1 MAKQKERSELEHL
14 RSVNKTL
21 KSEIKHLK
29 KEIARYNKRAH
40 RYDDLEER
48 EADEQLEEQVKET
61 LVPATKTSCPECSA
75 VTETSEIGNRVLVRC
90 TNCKWRK
97 SQKL

>member
-1 MAKQKERSELEHL
+1 MAKQKERSEVEHL

-40 RYDDLEER
+40 QYEDLEER
-48 EADEQLEEQVKET
+48 EIEVELEKVVDE
-61 LVPATKTSCPECSA
+61 PHHFTKVICPDCSGD
-75 VTETSEIGNRVLVRC
+75 VEKVELGNRLLNRC
-90 TNCKWRK
+90 TKCKWRK
-97 SQKL
+97 SSKL